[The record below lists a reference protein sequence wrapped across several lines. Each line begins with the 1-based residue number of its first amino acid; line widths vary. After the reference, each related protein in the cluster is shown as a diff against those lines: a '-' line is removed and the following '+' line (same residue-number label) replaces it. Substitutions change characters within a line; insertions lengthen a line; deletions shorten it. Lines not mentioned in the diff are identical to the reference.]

1 MRWEAKYP
9 FLAKIVDGLRFLG
22 DLLAVNLLWLF
33 TSLPIVTV
41 GAASSAAYAVLLRYV
56 REGDVPILKT
66 YFQSLRENFLQAT
79 ALWLISIAMAFVVYV
94 DWRFAGTM
102 EGSLHTLYLA
112 LSVVLCA
119 AIAVMLTLAIPIQSY
134 YRNSLKNIIKNAFAM
149 AFCAPGWM
157 LLIWLVWAAL
167 ATFCLLVP
175 FNIVL
180 SAGSL
185 FIMWGFSFPA
195 WLASK
200 ITLRIFRIFD
210 PNLKKTEETNES
222 SGSEEES

>member
-1 MRWEAKYP
+1 M
-9 FLAKIVDGLRFLG
+9 
-22 DLLAVNLLWLF
+22 
-33 TSLPIVTV
+33 
-41 GAASSAAYAVLLRYV
+41 
-56 REGDVPILKT
+56 
-66 YFQSLRENFLQAT
+66 
-79 ALWLISIAMAFVVYV
+79 
-94 DWRFAGTM
+94 
-102 EGSLHTLYLA
+102 
-112 LSVVLCA
+112 VLCA
-119 AIAVMLTLAIPIQSY
+119 AIAVMLTLAVPIQSY

-167 ATFCLLVP
+167 AAFCLLVP

-210 PNLKKTEETNES
+210 PSLKKTEETYES